1 MKLRRT
7 LTTLLA
13 GLIALAGAI
22 AGCGGGVGTGGTGSF
37 GATTYT
43 YGEITGFGSII
54 VNGVRFDDDDAQVV
68 DDLGGSRSRDELR
81 LGMTVGI
88 DSSDVTTAG
97 TGREARAAV
106 VRLGTVLEAP
116 IASIDT
122 AGNRFVA
129 LGQTVRVQAS
139 TVFDDSLPGDLAA
152 LSPGTMVEVHGFL
165 DAATSSIVATRIEG
179 SSRIDRFKA
188 RGRVAALDAAARRL
202 RIGDADFD
210 YGAAVDTP
218 AALAVGQPV
227 TVYVQP
233 VPDPQGRW
241 VVTGFGVRSP
251 SRPSDDL
258 LHADLRG
265 VVTAFTDARR
275 FAVNDT
281 TVDATAAQFPD
292 GTSFGMGSRVKVEG
306 RLSAGVLVAGKVEL
320 ESDDDIRDEGI
331 DLRGAIESLDAAAT
345 TLRLR
350 GSTVFYGGNN
360 VRFEG
365 GTAAR
370 LDVGVRVRVKGRLA
384 DDRRR
389 VNAEEIRFE

>member
-1 MKLRRT
+1 MDDPTHDRHSAALHAALRR
-7 LTTLLA
+7 LLA
-13 GLIALAGAI
+13 PLVTLAVGNSSRLREPPRSSTVPRRTTAALA
-22 AGCGGGVGTGGTGSF
+22 
-37 GATTYT
+37 
-43 YGEITGFGSII
+43 
-54 VNGVRFDDDDAQVV
+54 
-68 DDLGGSRSRDELR
+68 SRP
-81 LGMTVGI
+81 
-88 DSSDVTTAG
+88 AP
-97 TGREARAAV
+97 AV
-106 VRLGTVLEAP
+106 VTSPLSMPTVMPRRKAP
-116 IASIDT
+116 ITSIDT

-139 TVFDDSLPGDLAA
+139 TVFDDSLAGNLAA

-188 RGRVAALDAAARRL
+188 RGRVTALDAAARRL

-210 YGAAVDTP
+210 YGTAADAP
-218 AALAVGQPV
+218 GALAVGQPV

-241 VVTGFGVRSP
+241 VVAGFGVRSP

-258 LHADLRG
+258 RHADLRG

-275 FAVNDT
+275 FVVNDT

-306 RLSAGVLVAGKVEL
+306 RLSAGVLVAAKVEL
-320 ESDDDIRDEGI
+320 ESDDEIRDEGI

-350 GSTVFYGGNN
+350 GTAVFYGGNN

-370 LDVGVRVRVKGRLA
+370 LDVGVRVRVKGSSPTTA
-384 DDRRR
+384 G
-389 VNAEEIRFE
+389 A